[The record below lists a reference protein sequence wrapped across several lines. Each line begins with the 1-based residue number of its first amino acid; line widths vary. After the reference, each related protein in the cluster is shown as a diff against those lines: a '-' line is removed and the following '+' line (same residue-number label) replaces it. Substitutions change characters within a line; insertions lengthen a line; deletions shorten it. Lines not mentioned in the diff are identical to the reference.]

1 MSTILPMND
10 GRRPGLAGLWDRLSS
25 RSKQFLVVAATL
37 AGIVVIVA
45 PFAAGDAATSPPS
58 KAGRDDAAR
67 LRNILTPADP
77 RQLGMSGLARELEK
91 LKRARSDAV
100 ASPTAEPA
108 ASPSP
113 SPESAELRSTLATL
127 QAELAQ
133 IRTEAHERAIAAPL
147 ATAGRSPPVAAT
159 ATPPR
164 VAPPLRIRTL
174 EADDAADA
182 RPVATSAAIA
192 STGAATASPEPSKPA
207 GFYLPSGSLLTGVM
221 IYGLEAATGRQ
232 ASADPQPVL
241 VRLKTEAIL
250 PSRWQAD
257 VRECHVMAACFGT
270 LAAERAYC
278 RSTTLSCIAEDG
290 AAFDSEVQMVAVGS
304 DGKLGL
310 IGRVVSKQGAALR
323 NATLAGFAE
332 GASRALGGSGGTS
345 IGLGGGFNPGSVV
358 QSGGAVGAGSALDRV
373 AQFYIEQ
380 AAETQPV
387 IEIDGGREISFATVR
402 GATLNLAG
410 QHSATTPR
418 R

>member
-1 MSTILPMND
+1 M
-10 GRRPGLAGLWDRLSS
+10 AGVWDRLGP
-25 RSKQFLVVAATL
+25 RARQVLVVATTL
-37 AGIVVIVA
+37 AAVAAIVL
-45 PFAAGDAATSPPS
+45 PFTTNESAVTPRTRAD
-58 KAGRDDAAR
+58 KADAAR

-77 RQLGMSGLARELEK
+77 RQLGMSGLARELES
-91 LKRARSDAV
+91 LKRARSETSAPATIEV
-100 ASPTAEPA
+100 AAPPSAET
-108 ASPSP
+108 
-113 SPESAELRSTLATL
+113 AELRSTLATL

-133 IRTEAHERAIAAPL
+133 IRAETRERATPAAAGSAHGAGPGAVAAP
-147 ATAGRSPPVAAT
+147 PPR
-159 ATPPR
+159 ATP
-164 VAPPLRIRTL
+164 ALRIRTVD
-174 EADDAADA
+174 ADDGAESRPAA
-182 RPVATSAAIA
+182 TTAAA
-192 STGAATASPEPSKPA
+192 GSGAATADPPKVA
-207 GFYLPSGSLLTGVM
+207 GFYLPSGSLLTGVL

-257 VRECHVMAACFGT
+257 VCECHVMAACFGT

-278 RSTTLSCIAEDG
+278 RSTAISCIAEDG
-290 AAFDSEVQMVAVGS
+290 TAFDAEVQMVAVGS

-310 IGRVVSKQGAALR
+310 VGRVVSKQGAALR

-332 GASRALGGSGGTS
+332 GAARALGGSGGTS
-345 IGLGGGFNPGSVV
+345 IGLGGGFNPGSVL

-402 GATLNLAG
+402 GATLSLAG
-410 QHSATTPR
+410 AHGSAPPR